1 MYAGLEPERETF
13 KTKSEKYMKIKNI
26 INYLIYYQRWRRG
39 ANIEQPNP
47 TDIGEAIDGAIREL
61 RNFQRLKRKWKIRD
75 YEEDN

>member
-1 MYAGLEPERETF
+1 
-13 KTKSEKYMKIKNI
+13 MKIKDI
-26 INYLIYYQRWRRG
+26 VNYLTYSQKGRRG

-47 TDIGEAIDGAIREL
+47 TEIGEAIDGAIREL

>member
-1 MYAGLEPERETF
+1 
-13 KTKSEKYMKIKNI
+13 MKIKDI
-26 INYLIYYQRWRRG
+26 VNYQKWRRG

-47 TDIGEAIDGAIREL
+47 TEIGEAIDGAIREL